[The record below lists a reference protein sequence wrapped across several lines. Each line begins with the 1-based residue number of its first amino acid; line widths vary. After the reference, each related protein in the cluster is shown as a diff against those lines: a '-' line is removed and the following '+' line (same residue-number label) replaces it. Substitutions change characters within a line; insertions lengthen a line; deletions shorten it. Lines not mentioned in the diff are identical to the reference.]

1 MMIILRAALI
11 SSISCN
17 LSLRRESGLER
28 GWTGDE
34 HQEKHQ
40 LEGKSKHQK
49 RVSVI
54 TETLRPN
61 ASQTA
66 YRSNSL
72 CTNIKS
78 PL

>member
-40 LEGKSKHQK
+40 LEGKSK
-49 RVSVI
+49 I
-54 TETLRPN
+54 E
-61 ASQTA
+61 
-66 YRSNSL
+66 
-72 CTNIKS
+72 
-78 PL
+78 